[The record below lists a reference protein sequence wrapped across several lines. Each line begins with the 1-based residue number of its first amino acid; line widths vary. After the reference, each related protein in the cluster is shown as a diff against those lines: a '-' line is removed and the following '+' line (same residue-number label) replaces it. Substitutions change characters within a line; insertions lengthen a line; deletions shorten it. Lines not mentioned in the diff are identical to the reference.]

1 LNGDLDF
8 GDGGIL
14 KASSDFKGEGN
25 QDITFGSGSTLW
37 MNGGTGKDFRLRT
50 GSGSFSG
57 DLETL
62 MLDCTTTGAGTG
74 VKIVDNI
81 VGATGGNGVKN
92 IIWAGGTHSG
102 TGAANIGYDD
112 TDDEEVVQ
120 AIENLTI
127 PTGGVLE
134 ADQGGGAGTINVA
147 GDFTTSG
154 GLVGKSALDFDGVDD
169 LVNCGHNSSLANLC
183 LMVVEQYALR
193 YLHHLSLV

>member
-1 LNGDLDF
+1 TGDCEFKAVTVSAGDTLDVNGQYVLFGNNLLLYGNLDF
-8 GDGGIL
+8 GDGGII

-25 QDITFGSGSTLW
+25 LDITFGSGSTLW
-37 MNGGTGKDFRLRT
+37 MNGTSGKDLRTRT

-74 VKIVDNI
+74 VKVIGNI

-92 IIWAGGTHSG
+92 VIWAGGTHSG
-102 TGAANIGYDD
+102 TGNATIGYDANSG
-112 TDDEEVVQ
+112 TTVQ
-120 AIENLTI
+120 PIENLTI

-134 ADQGGGAGTINVA
+134 ADAGTINVA

-154 GLVGKSALDFDGVDD
+154 GLL
-169 LVNCGHNSSLANLC
+169 
-183 LMVVEQYALR
+183 
-193 YLHHLSLV
+193 